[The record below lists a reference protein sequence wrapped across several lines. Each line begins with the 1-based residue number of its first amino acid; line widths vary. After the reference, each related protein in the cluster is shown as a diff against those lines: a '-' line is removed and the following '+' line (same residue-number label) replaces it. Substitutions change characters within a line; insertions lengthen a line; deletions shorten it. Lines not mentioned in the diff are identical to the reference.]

1 MGRLPAVTGG
11 GSTAS
16 KMEQEGKATGPS
28 GTAGLPKSNLTGTG
42 LPWLYKKG
50 NPVFQ
55 FKNNGVDGVRSR
67 IINKLLSFQ
76 YRLGK
81 LIGRKKA
88 SHICI
93 FIERT
98 FTNLFGREVYC
109 DGK

>member
-11 GSTAS
+11 GSAAS
-16 KMEQEGKATGPS
+16 KMEQPGKATGPT
-28 GTAGLPKSNLTGTG
+28 GTAGLPKSKFIATG
-42 LPWLYKKG
+42 LPWLHRKG

-55 FKNNGVDGVRSR
+55 FKDNGVNAVRSA
-67 IINKLLSFQ
+67 IINKILSFQ

-88 SHICI
+88 RHICI
-93 FIERT
+93 FIEGT

-109 DGK
+109 GGK

>member
-1 MGRLPAVTGG
+1 
-11 GSTAS
+11 
-16 KMEQEGKATGPS
+16 MEQAGKATGPT

-42 LPWLYKKG
+42 LPWLHKKG
-50 NPVFQ
+50 APVFQ
-55 FKNNGVDGVRSR
+55 FKDDGVDAVRSA
-67 IINKLLSFQ
+67 IINKILSFQ

-88 SHICI
+88 NHICI

-109 DGK
+109 DRK